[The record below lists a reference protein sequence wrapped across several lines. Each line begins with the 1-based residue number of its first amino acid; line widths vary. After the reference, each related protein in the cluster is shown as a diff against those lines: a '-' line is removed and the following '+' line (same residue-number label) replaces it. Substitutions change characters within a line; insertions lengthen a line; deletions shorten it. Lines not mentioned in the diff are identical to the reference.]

1 MKDQGF
7 PPISRL
13 SYHKIFNRSTQV
25 GAGVSIFFKFFA
37 LLKRVE
43 SCIDSNKIITILF
56 AALLA
61 SKTGFLILKR
71 TS

>member
-1 MKDQGF
+1 MY
-7 PPISRL
+7 L
-13 SYHKIFNRSTQV
+13 LHYHNHKIFNRSTQA

-43 SCIDSNKIITILF
+43 SCTDSNKIITILF

-61 SKTGFLILKR
+61 VFSGFYPFVFNNQPYN
-71 TS
+71 